1 MMGFGKQ
8 DGNGSNQND
17 MLKQLLESMQ
27 MDDEVVKA
35 KMNDQRLLQLAEYAV
50 THGYT
55 KSTVEPEAFQS
66 TFTEYKSLVKRGS
79 MKLRDLESDVFKRW
93 GVQEDAREQ
102 VSPDTSRTIGFSIDD
117 IEVADI
123 PEDSEDNR

>member
-1 MMGFGKQ
+1 MMRFGKQ
-8 DGNGSNQND
+8 DGNGNQND
-17 MLKQLLESMQ
+17 MLKQLLETMQ

-35 KMNDQRLLQLAEYAV
+35 RMNDQRLLQLAEYAV
-50 THGYT
+50 TQGYT
-55 KSTVEPEAFQS
+55 KSTVEPEVFQNI
-66 TFTEYKSLVKRGS
+66 FTEYKTLVKRGS

-93 GVQEDAREQ
+93 GVQEDSREQ